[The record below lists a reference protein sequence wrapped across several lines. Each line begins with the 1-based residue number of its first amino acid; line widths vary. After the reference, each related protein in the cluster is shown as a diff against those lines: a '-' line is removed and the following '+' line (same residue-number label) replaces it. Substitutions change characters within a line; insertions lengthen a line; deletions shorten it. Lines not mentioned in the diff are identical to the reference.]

1 MQTNSSFYRYMV
13 TKCELLFPNEEP
25 FELKGDKIRGLKIEK
40 DFDNYFF
47 PIFSID
53 LFIDQMLY
61 YKIVSMKTEVKFRIK
76 VEKHKKSVIMDGTC
90 EFNELIIDST
100 FGIYINDDSF
110 FINED
115 LYKAAQ
121 ANGTSSMTGALH
133 TFYLFKDSDL
143 SSSKKTINA
152 VLEDVTMTDT
162 IAYILSASGS
172 DNGLLA
178 MTIEGEKQYGFY
190 NNGSV
195 LFYDFDR
202 TYMLSRTA
210 KLTAYET
217 GEYSNV
223 TVTCFKRSNR
233 NSATP
238 GSYRDDANYSYVLHI
253 SQDNIELYN
262 NAIIDDQT
270 SGSNIKLINPTSGN
284 VSYINPDVE
293 TRNKTRSKVI
303 VNNLGNKF
311 LSSAIE
317 NAKYEN
323 AHIINITVFDF
334 DYMCLTPN
342 KKYTLTF
349 EDKEVNEKYSGN
361 YRLCSYNMLFI
372 QQGAEFN
379 IQANVTMKKTIER

>member
-76 VEKHKKSVIMDGTC
+76 VEKHKKSVIMDGTY

-172 DNGLLA
+172 DKVLMSPVDNTEVYKQVLLLP
-178 MTIEGEKQYGFY
+178 TTVIKNINNLEKQYGFY

-210 KLTAYET
+210 KLTA
-217 GEYSNV
+217 
-223 TVTCFKRSNR
+223 
-233 NSATP
+233 
-238 GSYRDDANYSYVLHI
+238 
-253 SQDNIELYN
+253 
-262 NAIIDDQT
+262 
-270 SGSNIKLINPTSGN
+270 
-284 VSYINPDVE
+284 
-293 TRNKTRSKVI
+293 
-303 VNNLGNKF
+303 
-311 LSSAIE
+311 
-317 NAKYEN
+317 
-323 AHIINITVFDF
+323 
-334 DYMCLTPN
+334 
-342 KKYTLTF
+342 
-349 EDKEVNEKYSGN
+349 
-361 YRLCSYNMLFI
+361 
-372 QQGAEFN
+372 
-379 IQANVTMKKTIER
+379 